1 MGESKLQSSFEVI
14 LQSIAKWFQEPEANW
29 KQRLLPHSAE
39 LHRTGDTF
47 QTIKP
52 EA

>member
-1 MGESKLQSSFEVI
+1 MGESRLQTF
-14 LQSIAKWFQEPEANW
+14 SIAKWSQEPVVNW

-39 LHRTGDTF
+39 LQRTGDTF